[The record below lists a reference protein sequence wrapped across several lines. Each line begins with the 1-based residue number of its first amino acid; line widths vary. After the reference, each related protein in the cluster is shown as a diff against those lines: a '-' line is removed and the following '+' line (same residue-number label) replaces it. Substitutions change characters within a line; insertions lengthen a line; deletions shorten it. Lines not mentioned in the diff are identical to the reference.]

1 MMEEALKGEFQ
12 KYLVNDGNTTKHGR
26 DTSNGRVCLA
36 FAHWTLEYTKEALV
50 VTDLQGVKLRLTDVE
65 VATAEKG
72 YFGIGNLGSDAID
85 TFKEKHVCNDVCRR
99 LGLTDLN
106 SAADV
111 PKSKYTL

>member
-50 VTDLQGVKLRLTDVE
+50 VTDLQGIFSASTDLL
-65 VATAEKG
+65 G
-72 YFGIGNLGSDAID
+72 YDSSLDSDA
-85 TFKEKHVCNDVCRR
+85 R
-99 LGLTDLN
+99 
-106 SAADV
+106 
-111 PKSKYTL
+111 